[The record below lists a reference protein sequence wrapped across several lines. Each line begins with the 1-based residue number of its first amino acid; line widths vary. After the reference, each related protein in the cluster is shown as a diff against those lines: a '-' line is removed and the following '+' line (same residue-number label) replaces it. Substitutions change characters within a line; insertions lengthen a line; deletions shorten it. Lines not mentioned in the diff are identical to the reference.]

1 MAVCCRSV
9 DVSFSS
15 QTPVPPCNHAGTRER
30 GETTPGGC
38 FGSQPFTVTND
49 NSQNRCESCAHPGRL
64 AVMPC
69 GVCDCA
75 YLLVVAV
82 MPRVGSVA
90 CACGGGR
97 SRVTGAEA
105 GRRSGAAPGRQLGRK
120 EGTARAQL
128 EVIPYAVTHDARS
141 TVVILIEGHTLLT
154 SLWVNG
160 MAGLAVHVPA
170 ATRVKAETG

>member
-1 MAVCCRSV
+1 MCASW
-9 DVSFSS
+9 SL
-15 QTPVPPCNHAGTRER
+15 PC
-30 GETTPGGC
+30 
-38 FGSQPFTVTND
+38 
-49 NSQNRCESCAHPGRL
+49 
-64 AVMPC
+64 
-69 GVCDCA
+69 
-75 YLLVVAV
+75 VV
-82 MPRVGSVA
+82 R
-90 CACGGGR
+90 ACGGAQ
-97 SRVTGAEA
+97 SSKAQ
-105 GRRSGAAPGRQLGRK
+105 RRGGGGAAPGGQLGRK

>member
-1 MAVCCRSV
+1 
-9 DVSFSS
+9 
-15 QTPVPPCNHAGTRER
+15 
-30 GETTPGGC
+30 
-38 FGSQPFTVTND
+38 
-49 NSQNRCESCAHPGRL
+49 
-64 AVMPC
+64 MPC

-141 TVVILIEGHTLLT
+141 TVVIEGLPAHS

-170 ATRVKAETG
+170 TTRVKAETG